1 MRAFGAYLERDQNG
15 AVVGFS
21 GLTLR
26 PTAHTFVVGGRRL
39 HTWRAWDALFL
50 PVMLA
55 TTAREPGKTPILMAR
70 CSTCRP
76 PSRSAAGR
84 SRR

>member
-21 GLTLR
+21 GLALR

-39 HTWRAWDALFL
+39 HTWQDAHPDGEVLDLQAAFAL
-50 PVMLA
+50 GCGTVAPL
-55 TTAREPGKTPILMAR
+55 T
-70 CSTCRP
+70 
-76 PSRSAAGR
+76 AAGAGAGCC
-84 SRR
+84 